1 MIRQIEF
8 QDYRN
13 MEACGVDFAEGVNV
27 LCGMNAQGKS
37 NILEGIY
44 YFARGR
50 SFRGAH
56 DKELIR
62 FGCPYAKMRLE
73 MLRKGYQYPTVLEA
87 YIPKTGKKVF
97 HKNSAPLSSVVEMLG
112 NLRAVLFCPAH
123 LSMVTGGPLER
134 RTFLDIAIA
143 QLSPLYLTHLR
154 RYAKLLTER
163 NALLKLAAG
172 GHPVTDAEWEVYA
185 EGLSIHG
192 AEIAAFRKEYV
203 SLLAESAAVYFAG
216 MTGGAEVP
224 GVVYQS
230 HALTE
235 ADDVPCYL
243 TVPAAQSSS
252 LSMRN
257 QLKEKLISHL
267 DKEILLGST
276 LAGVHKDDIRLTL
289 NGREAK
295 LYASQGQQRSF
306 VLALKLAEGGIAAR
320 CGEAAPVFLLD
331 DVFSELDEKRRAF
344 MMEKL
349 TGRQIIVT
357 SCEPGVIPSKY
368 HDANISFRR
377 VENGTV
383 SPLFDVGDEKFTE
396 ETEEKLL

>member
-1 MIRQIEF
+1 MIQKIEF

-13 MEACGVDFAEGVNV
+13 MEACRVEFAEGVNV

-62 FGCPYAKMRLE
+62 FGCPYAKMRLD
-73 MLRKGYQYPTVLEA
+73 MLREGYQYPTVLEA
-87 YIPKTGKKVF
+87 YIPKTGRKVF
-97 HKNSAPLSSVVEMLG
+97 HKNSAPLTSVVEMLG

-143 QLSPLYLTHLR
+143 QLSPLYLTHVR

-192 AEIAAFRKEYV
+192 AEIASFRKEYV

-224 GVVYQS
+224 GVMYQS

-235 ADDVPCYL
+235 EEDDAPCYL
-243 TVPAAQSSS
+243 TVPAAQSPSIA
-252 LSMRN
+252 MRN
-257 QLKEKLISHL
+257 RLKEKLTAHL

-331 DVFSELDEKRRAF
+331 DVFSELDENRRAF

-368 HDANISFRR
+368 HDADISFQR
-377 VENGTV
+377 VKNGSV
-383 SPLFDVGDEKFTE
+383 SPLSAENE
-396 ETEEKLL
+396 ETGEGMP

>member
-1 MIRQIEF
+1 MIRRIEF

-13 MEACGVDFAEGVNV
+13 METCKVDFTEGVNV

-62 FGCPYAKMRLE
+62 FGCPYATMRLD
-73 MLRKGYQYPTVLEA
+73 MLREGYQYPTVLEA
-87 YIPKTGKKVF
+87 YIPKTGRKVF
-97 HKNSAPLSSVVEMLG
+97 HKNGAQLTSVVEMMG

-143 QLSPLYLTHLR
+143 QLSPLYLTHVR
-154 RYAKLLTER
+154 RYAKLLAER

-192 AEIAAFRKEYV
+192 AEIASFRKEYV

-224 GVVYQS
+224 GVTYQS

-235 ADDVPCYL
+235 TDDVPSYL
-243 TVPAAQSSS
+243 TVPAAQSPS
-252 LSMRN
+252 LSMRV
-257 QLKEKLISHL
+257 QLKEKLTCHL
-267 DKEILLGST
+267 DKEILLGAT

-306 VLALKLAEGGIAAR
+306 VLALKLAEGGIASK

-331 DVFSELDEKRRAF
+331 DVFSELDENRRAF

-368 HDANISFRR
+368 HDANISFRK

-383 SPLFDVGDEKFTE
+383 SPLFADEMTGAE
-396 ETEEKLL
+396 EEMP

>member
-13 MEACGVDFAEGVNV
+13 METCAVEFTEGVNV

-62 FGCPYAKMRLE
+62 FGCPYAKMRLD
-73 MLRKGYQYPTVLEA
+73 MLREGYQYPTVLEA
-87 YIPKTGKKVF
+87 YLPKTGRKVF
-97 HKNSAPLSSVVEMLG
+97 HKNGAQLSSVVEMMG

-143 QLSPLYLTHLR
+143 QLSPLYLTHVR
-154 RYAKLLTER
+154 RYAKLLAER

-224 GVVYQS
+224 GVIYQS

-235 ADDVPCYL
+235 EDDAPCYL
-243 TVPAAQSSS
+243 TSHTAQNPPQ
-252 LSMRN
+252 SMRA
-257 QLKEKLISHL
+257 QLKEKLTVHL
-267 DKEILLGST
+267 DREILLGST
-276 LAGVHKDDIRLTL
+276 LAGIHKDDIRLTL

-306 VLALKLAEGGIAAR
+306 VLALKLAEGGIAAK

-331 DVFSELDEKRRAF
+331 DVFSELDENRRAF

-368 HDANISFRR
+368 RDADISFRR
-377 VENGTV
+377 VENGSV
-383 SPLFDVGDEKFTE
+383 RPLTEAEKDGNE
-396 ETEEKLL
+396 EAAT